1 MSIIRA
7 DQWQR
12 SNGTNL
18 GTVLQTKYV
27 HKTNSW
33 SVATTGDLVYEIPG
47 MSINITPFSSTSWML
62 IMVTLFTGAGSGSG
76 YHQKYRIVRNGTTP
90 NGLLGDAEGGRSRA
104 TGMINLYNASAS
116 DWQYNV
122 GFMGGTHVDTPA
134 TTSLLTYSI
143 HASSYNGTTFFLNRS
158 STWQN
163 QPTLGYDS
171 MPVSSMIIM
180 EIAQ

>member
-33 SVATTGDLVYEIPG
+33 SGAPAGDTYLEIPG
-47 MSINITPFSSTSWML
+47 MSISITPFSLTSWFL
-62 IMVTLFTGAGSGSG
+62 INVTLFCSTSASG
-76 YHQKYRIVRNGTTP
+76 YHEKFRIVRNGSTP
-90 NGLLGDAEGGRSRA
+90 NALLGDAEGGRPRA
-104 TGMINLYNASAS
+104 TGMINIYNAGNS
-116 DWQYNV
+116 DGQYNV
-122 GFMGGTHVDTPA
+122 GFLGGTWVDTPA
-134 TTSLLTYSI
+134 TTSPLTYRI
-143 HASSYNGTTFFLNRS
+143 DAAAYNGNTFYLNRS
-158 STWQN
+158 TAWQN
-163 QPTLGYDS
+163 QPTLGYDA

>member
-27 HKTNSW
+27 HKTNSF
-33 SVATTGDLVYEIPG
+33 SVASVGDNFYEIPG
-47 MSINITPFSSTSWML
+47 MSINITPFSPTSWML
-62 IMVTLFTGAGSGSG
+62 IMVTLFVSSSSSA
-76 YHQKYRIVRNGTTP
+76 YHQKYRIVRNGSTP
-90 NGLLGDAEGGRSRA
+90 NALLGDAEGGRPRA
-104 TGMINLYNASAS
+104 TGMINIYNASGG

-122 GFMGGTHVDTPA
+122 GFLGGTHVDTPA
-134 TTSLLTYSI
+134 TTSPLTYSI
-143 HASSYNGTTFFLNRS
+143 WGASYQGSTFYLNRS
-158 STWQN
+158 TTWQN
-163 QPTLGYDS
+163 VPGSGYDS
-171 MPVSSMIIM
+171 MPVSSMIVM